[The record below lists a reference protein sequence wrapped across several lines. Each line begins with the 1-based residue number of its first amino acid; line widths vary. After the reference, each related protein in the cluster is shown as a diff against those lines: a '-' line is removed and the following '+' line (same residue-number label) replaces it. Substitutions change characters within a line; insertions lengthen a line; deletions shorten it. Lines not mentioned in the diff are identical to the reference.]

1 MLSAAPM
8 AAPKPRTSK
17 RTKPSAPQPDPT
29 RADGRVK
36 SRLTLA
42 REAAALAA
50 GRALL
55 LATLKAE
62 GWNLTATA
70 ETLGMGNAS
79 AVLRAIREHGLEA
92 EHEAARVRGDI
103 RPGPRRDYL
112 TQP

>member
-1 MLSAAPM
+1 MLAVDM
-8 AAPKPRTSK
+8 APKSRTTKRASS
-17 RTKPSAPQPDPT
+17 RTKPTAPQPDPT

-36 SRLTLA
+36 SKLTMA

-70 ETLGMGNAS
+70 ETLGLAGVS
-79 AVLRAIREHGLEA
+79 QVLRAIRDHGLDE
-92 EHEAARVRGDI
+92 EHEAARIRGDI
-103 RPGPRRDYL
+103 RPGPR
-112 TQP
+112 PKS